1 MKRRLT
7 RQRLYI
13 FTKAPLMG
21 KAKTRLAADIG
32 GVHAQRIYKAMMT
45 RVIRNVQSEKWDTVL
60 TVTPKRWMGQVREWR
75 GTPQIPQVSGSLSPR
90 LAQVFKGKGPIVV
103 IGTDCP
109 EVTANDIDDAF
120 KALKHHSVV
129 FGPADDGGFWLMGA
143 NGPLPRRIF
152 DNVRWSDE
160 NTLLDLAGKFDDI
173 GVLRTL
179 TDVDDLE
186 ALLKVRVKSAGS
198 HRP

>member
-1 MKRRLT
+1 MKPIV
-7 RQRLYI
+7 YI

-32 GVHAQRIYKAMMT
+32 VVHAQRIYKAMMS

-60 TVTPKRWMGQVREWR
+60 AVTPARWLSRVREWR
-75 GTPQIPQVSGSLSPR
+75 GVPQIRQVSGSLSPR
-90 LAQVFKGKGPIVV
+90 LADVFKTKGPIVV

-109 EVTANDIDDAF
+109 QVTAQDIDHAF
-120 KALKHHSVV
+120 KALKHHKVV
-129 FGPADDGGFWLMGA
+129 FGPAADGGFWLMGA
-143 NGPLPRRIF
+143 IGPIPADLF
-152 DNVRWSDE
+152 DNVRWSHE
-160 NTLLDLAGKFDDI
+160 NTLLDLADKFDDI

-186 ALLKVRVKSAGS
+186 TLREVRANPGPS
-198 HRP
+198 